1 MLRISKLA
9 DYGTVVMVQ
18 IASAPYRLHTA
29 AEVAEE
35 VGVPL
40 PTVSKLLKGLARQG
54 LVVSKRGAL
63 GGYRLARPPEEIT
76 IGHVITALEGPVAVT
91 ACSDG
96 DGLCDHEESCAT
108 RIPWIRVN
116 QIVQEALDGVTLA
129 DMVAALPGRG
139 GACGSPNPDPSTHRL
154 DLAPPEGGQAA
165 GDDHE

>member
-9 DYGTVVMVQ
+9 DYGTVVMVK

-35 VGVPL
+35 IGVPL
-40 PTVSKLLKGLARQG
+40 PTVSKLLKGLTREG
-54 LVVSKRGAL
+54 LVASKRGAL

-96 DGLCDHEESCAT
+96 DGCCDHESTCAT
-108 RIPWIRVN
+108 RAPWMRVN
-116 QIVQEALDGVTLA
+116 QIVQEALEGVTLA
-129 DMVAALPGRG
+129 DMVAGEPPRG
-139 GACGSPNPDPSTHRL
+139 TTPIG
-154 DLAPPEGGQAA
+154 LAPASRPARSQP
-165 GDDHE
+165 